1 MGDSSEIQWTSR
13 TWNPWQGCAKVSPG
27 CDHCYMFRDMRRFGL
42 NPDVVRRSATRTFNG
57 PLRWQREQEK
67 LLQKRGIPLFNGR
80 DVTSET
86 FEGQPVPGSLVFLAS
101 WTDFFIAEADEWR
114 PEAWEIIRKCP
125 DLIFQILTKR
135 HGRIEKHLP
144 PDWGDGYPNVWL
156 GVTAEDREWWDRRV
170 GVLRDIPAKV
180 RFVSY
185 EPAIGSIKGASAA
198 GIHWVIIGGESAPG
212 REFNIHWAKEAI
224 DICRRDAAAPFVKQM
239 GSLPMMANYPPYD
252 PVKQE
257 WPPANGLVRL
267 HLKDGHGGDMREWP
281 EHLRVRE
288 WPEEYW
294 PT

>member
-1 MGDSSEIQWTSR
+1 MGDKSDIQWTAR
-13 TWNPWQGCAKVSPG
+13 TYNPWQGCAMVSPG

-42 NPDVVRRSATRTFNG
+42 NPDEVRRSATRTFNG
-57 PLRWQREQEK
+57 PLRWQRD
-67 LLQKRGIPLFNGR
+67 LAKRIADR
-80 DVTSET
+80 DPET
-86 FEGQPVPGSLVFLAS
+86 MAKKAAGEFLPGQLVFLAS

-114 PEAWEIIRKCP
+114 PEVWEIIRKCP

-170 GVLRDIPAKV
+170 GVLRDIPARV

-185 EPAIGSIKGASAA
+185 EPAIGSIKGASAE
-198 GIHWVIIGGESAPG
+198 GIQWVLIGGESAPG

-224 DICRRDAAAPFVKQM
+224 DICRASGAAPFVKQM
-239 GSLPMMANYPPYD
+239 GSFPMMANYPPYD
-252 PVKQE
+252 PIKQE
-257 WPPANGLVRL
+257 WPAANGLVRL
-267 HLKDGHGGDMREWP
+267 HLKDGHGGDINEWP

-288 WPEEYW
+288 WPRLEAA
-294 PT
+294 